1 MSAFVCLTIGL
12 IDTFVAEPG
21 STQHL
26 RAGGL
31 LLVALSLGAAGYLV
45 HLAATRA
52 CRVCSTRL
60 RKTTLRCTRCSAD
73 IVRPR

>member
-12 IDTFVAEPG
+12 IDTFVADLG
-21 STQHL
+21 SAQHL

-31 LLVALSLGAAGYLV
+31 LLLALSLAAAGYLV

-60 RKTTLRCTRCSAD
+60 RKDVARCTRCSAD
-73 IVRPR
+73 IVRR

>member
-31 LLVALSLGAAGYLV
+31 LLVALSLGAAGYLA

-52 CRVCSTRL
+52 CRVCGTRL
-60 RKTTLRCTRCSAD
+60 RKATARCTRCSAD

>member
-12 IDTFVAEPG
+12 IDTFAAESG

-31 LLVALSLGAAGYLV
+31 LLLALSLAAAGYLA
-45 HLAATRA
+45 HLAMTRA

-60 RKTTLRCTRCSAD
+60 RKDVARCTRCSAD
-73 IVRPR
+73 IVRR

>member
-26 RAGGL
+26 RAGAL
-31 LLVALSLGAAGYLV
+31 LLAALSLAAVGYLA

-52 CRVCSTRL
+52 CRVCNTRL